1 MGVIVNKENSKNDEL
16 TRRIN
21 ADLRNKMSSSVDYDD
36 KNDPDF
42 TEDSEYM
49 KNLKKTSRFG
59 WVWIVLIVLAIIS
72 LISIIMI

>member
-16 TRRIN
+16 SRRID
-21 ADLRNKMSSSVDYDD
+21 ADLRNKMTSSRETGD

-49 KNLKKTSRFG
+49 KNLKRTSKFG
-59 WVWIVLIVLAIIS
+59 WVWVVLIILAIIS